1 MTTTLFR
8 KNVNHLSI
16 DESLEELRVIAQL
29 ETKKKTLKGDL
40 LKRRKS
46 LRAKLKAAK
55 VVN

>member
-8 KNVNHLSI
+8 KNVNDLSI

-29 ETKKKTLKGDL
+29 EARKKTIKGDL